1 MANKAT
7 VTYNGAVISTEERD
21 GNFPVTYDGSTIAT
35 VAPGETK
42 VLNCAGKLMKTN
54 VVIGGR
60 TLNCAKYKM
69 ASDVT
74 VSVQSMGIALSD
86 LPEGT
91 LIAIMED
98 GEPTPFY
105 LACHNYESENNGAG
119 RTLLVRMK
127 YRGSEAFRSSG
138 NIYSGGTL
146 DSWLT
151 QTYLGYF
158 SAAVQ
163 AAIGST
169 VIPVTTTT
177 GSSLKGKLGTVS
189 KSVFQLSVAEYG
201 LSGGKAEGSALPIA
215 STIRRVQSS
224 AGKYVYH
231 WTRTPYYQNTTN
243 AYAISST
250 GAVESA
256 AASTSYSARAAFTLP
271 NTLLANS
278 TPNSDGSYT
287 LLV

>member
-35 VAPGETK
+35 VEPGQTK

-74 VSVQSMGIALSD
+74 VSVESLGIVLSD

-91 LIAIMED
+91 LISINEN
-98 GEPTPFY
+98 GSPVPFY

-119 RTLLVRMK
+119 RTLLVRK
-127 YRGSEAFRSSG
+127 TLYSKRKFRSSG
-138 NIYSGGTL
+138 NLYSGSDIDNFLTGTYAN
-146 DSWLT
+146 
-151 QTYLGYF
+151 YLN
-158 SAAVQ
+158 AAVKT
-163 AAIGST
+163 AAGQTKIK
-169 VIPVTTTT
+169 VTSKT
-177 GSSLKGKLGTVS
+177 GSFTASVGTIDR
-189 KSVFQLSVAEYG
+189 SVFLLSVAEYG

-215 STIRRVQSS
+215 SSIRQTSYNNTYT
-224 AGKYVYH
+224 AH
-231 WTRTPYYQNTTN
+231 WTRTPYYSDTEYAYYLTTTGTVTN
-243 AYAISST
+243 A
-250 GAVESA
+250 A
-256 AASTSYSARAAFTLP
+256 ATTSWGVRPAFTLP